1 MPGLEVRALVDRL
14 VRDDRERAEHDRGH
28 PERAHRELVP
38 RQARGLGLCLGG
50 GLQREDA
57 CRARACRQSSD
68 VAFDAAK
75 NEEGETNRM

>member
-38 RQARGLGLCLGG
+38 RQARGFGLCLRR

-57 CRARACRQSSD
+57 CRPRGPTVRFCVRRG
-68 VAFDAAK
+68 K
-75 NEEGETNRM
+75 NEEKETNRM